1 MQQPAAEE
9 KTTPRRRRAD
19 MYQQQGNAANVTNT
33 ETAKP
38 AVEDVSGTT
47 QKMPPIRST
56 FQRNA
61 EAGETKQV
69 KPVAPVAP
77 VASVAPAAEKPNA
90 PFGQNRSANIPTPGV
105 PRPDASRTSLPPMRQ
120 PQNVIRRPVKLD
132 GMGEV
137 KSAAERQEE
146 ARQRTNLNMEH
157 AGASSRRNHLQNEF
171 ARPQE
176 DVEEEAPRGKKS
188 ALAVVIAIVLV
199 IGLLV
204 VGLLLIPDSNTGF
217 LGNLKRTITAPLT
230 GRTQTQ
236 AVAPTASSFT
246 ASITSS
252 TAPYQITFNL
262 VTSNNVT
269 DVRVVDE
276 NGNPFDTVTLMSQS
290 NTDNTVVWIFTL
302 TTADAYSGV
311 IEAEMLSNEAWIPTG
326 FRQTVSLGGNS
337 PASISNLPTNF
348 STAANNPAQPDAH
361 ELTADSTTEP
371 TVSPAMAENT
381 QNLALTISTEAPTEA
396 PTLMPTT
403 VPTEIPTEMPTEA
416 PTQAPVLVTLAP
428 TEVPT
433 VTPTMAPAPQ
443 KTEEIILPEEETTET
458 PEPDP
463 TEVPTEEPTPEPT
476 ATPRPVLTFSADAS
490 ADPSLIA
497 DTVVYQDDSRT
508 AVKEYTRDE
517 KEIIDMPAGDDYTT
531 RKIGVLTYR
540 GTAFRQNAAVGT
552 VEDATQLT
560 QVWAVETGSLKGKSR
575 TYYGFSWANQPVI
588 EQWARRVRQDM
599 PLLDG
604 KNDKT
609 ALKEVIAAS
618 LDGKIYFLD
627 LEDGSKTREPI
638 ELGYPMRST
647 PSLSTLAYPQM
658 SVGQY
663 ARFLANKTGSIGQHF
678 YDLLTNK
685 ENLTIDGLDGGSK
698 KDRAYNDVGAFDGS
712 ALYDRNSDTYITAGT
727 NGMLYTVHMNT
738 VYETPTDESGNLK
751 VSPTITMM
759 KSRTKKQKDAYTA
772 VEAPIAMYGSYVFYA
787 DVEGVL
793 RCVDTTT
800 MTTVWA
806 VETGD
811 AVKSA
816 VALDFDDDGRLWLYT
831 ANTLLNRSKG
841 DVTIRRYD
849 ATTGAE
855 DWSLALNA
863 TKKKDYTAG
872 AMASP
877 VIGQYQLGD
886 LVYYTLSYIS
896 ASGSE
901 KLLGSGA
908 KAQEGVLVA
917 LNKQTGKVV
926 WAKSLGGYCYSSPVA
941 VYNENG
947 KGWIIQA
954 TSDGVLM
961 LLDGLTGETINTLQL
976 NGTIEASPAV
986 YQNMLVI
993 GTTGKGTSFLYGVK
1007 ID

>member
-1 MQQPAAEE
+1 MQQPAAEG
-9 KTTPRRRRAD
+9 TSAPRRRRSS
-19 MYQQQGNAANVTNT
+19 MYHQEEGAALSAVTP
-33 ETAKP
+33 EA
-38 AVEDVSGTT
+38 AQDVSGTT
-47 QKMPPIRST
+47 QKLPPIRT
-56 FQRNA
+56 GFQRNA
-61 EAGETKQV
+61 DAGETKQV
-69 KPVAPVAP
+69 KPVEPA
-77 VASVAPAAEKPNA
+77 APAAPVKPAASFA
-90 PFGQNRSANIPTPGV
+90 PSRGGNVPTPGV
-105 PRPDASRTSLPPMRQ
+105 PRPDGDSARTSVPPMRQ

-132 GMGEV
+132 GMGDV

-146 ARQRTNLNMEH
+146 ARQRTSLNVERPD
-157 AGASSRRNHLQNEF
+157 AASRRNQLQNEF
-171 ARPQE
+171 ARPI
-176 DVEEEAPRGKKS
+176 DEEEDEAPNGKKS
-188 ALAVVIAIVLV
+188 ILAVVIAIVLV
-199 IGLLV
+199 IGLCV
-204 VGLLLIPDSNTGF
+204 VGLLLIPDGSTGF
-217 LGNLKRTITAPLT
+217 LGNLKRTITAPLSS
-230 GRTQTQ
+230 RTQTQ
-236 AVAPTASSFT
+236 TVTPTASSFT

-252 TAPYQITFNL
+252 AAPYQITFNL

-276 NGNPFDTVTLMSQS
+276 NGNPFDTTTLMSQS
-290 NTDNTVVWIFTL
+290 NTDNTIVWIFTL
-302 TTADAYSGV
+302 TTSDAYSGT
-311 IEAEMLSNEAWIPTG
+311 IEAEMLSNEAWTPTG
-326 FRQTVSLGGNS
+326 LRQTVSLGGNA

-348 STAANNPAQPDAH
+348 STAANNPAQPDAD
-361 ELTADSTTEP
+361 ELTADSSTEP
-371 TVSPAMAENT
+371 TVSPAIEQNTENPVQLMT
-381 QNLALTISTEAPTEA
+381 TEA
-396 PTLMPTT
+396 PTLMPTA
-403 VPTEIPTEMPTEA
+403 VPTEIPTEIPTEVPTEE
-416 PTQAPVLVTLAP
+416 PTQAAALVTLAP

-433 VTPTMAPAPQ
+433 ATPTPAPLPQ
-443 KTEEIILPEEETTET
+443 ETEEIILPVEEATDEPEPTET
-458 PEPDP
+458 
-463 TEVPTEEPTPEPT
+463 PTEEPTAEPT
-476 ATPRPVLTFSADAS
+476 ATPRPVLNFSADES

-508 AVKEYTRDE
+508 AVKDYTRTGS
-517 KEIIDMPAGDDYTT
+517 EIIDMPADDDYTT
-531 RKIGVLTYR
+531 RKFGVLTYR

-588 EQWARRVRQDM
+588 EQWASRVRKDM

-604 KNDKT
+604 KTDKV

-638 ELGYPMRST
+638 DLGYPMRST

-663 ARFLANKTGSIGQHF
+663 ARFLANKTGNIGQHF

-727 NGMLYTVHMNT
+727 NGMLYTVHMGT
-738 VYETPTDESGNLK
+738 TYELVDDNASNLRI
-751 VSPTITMM
+751 SPKITMM
-759 KSRTKKQKDAYTA
+759 KSRTKNQKAAYTA
-772 VEAPIAMYGSYVFYA
+772 VEAPIAMYSNYVFYA
-787 DVEGVL
+787 DVQGVL

-811 AVKSA
+811 AVKASI
-816 VALDFDDDGRLWLYT
+816 ALDFDDDGNLWLYT

-855 DWSLALNA
+855 DWSYVLNA

-896 ASGSE
+896 TSGSE
-901 KLLGSGA
+901 KLMGSGA
-908 KAQEGVLVA
+908 KAQEGVLIA

-926 WAKSLGGYCYSSPVA
+926 WAKSLDSYCYSSPVA

-954 TSDGVLM
+954 TSDGLLM
-961 LLDGLTGETINTLQL
+961 LLDGLTGETISTLQL

-993 GTTGKGTSFLYGVK
+993 GTTGKGTSFLYGIK

>member
-1 MQQPAAEE
+1 MQQPAAEG
-9 KTTPRRRRAD
+9 TTAPRRRRSEMYHQEESTSVKPDVKPTAD
-19 MYQQQGNAANVTNT
+19 NAP
-33 ETAKP
+33 ETS
-38 AVEDVSGTT
+38 DVSGTT
-47 QKMPPIRST
+47 QKMPPIRT
-56 FQRNA
+56 AAQRSA
-61 EAGETKQV
+61 EATPTRPTTPLAPTRGSQNEQV
-69 KPVAPVAP
+69 
-77 VASVAPAAEKPNA
+77 
-90 PFGQNRSANIPTPGV
+90 PTPGV
-105 PRPDASRTSLPPMRQ
+105 PRPENAAKTSVPPMRQ
-120 PQNVIRRPVKLD
+120 PQSVIRRPVKLD

-137 KSAAERQEE
+137 KSAMERQEE
-146 ARQRTNLNMEH
+146 ARQRSSLNVNRPDE
-157 AGASSRRNHLQNEF
+157 ASRRNQLQNEF
-171 ARPQE
+171 ARQQDDFEE
-176 DVEEEAPRGKKS
+176 DDAPRGKKS
-188 ALAVVIAIVLV
+188 ILAVVIAIVLV
-199 IGLLV
+199 VGLCV
-204 VGLLLIPDSNTGF
+204 VGLLMIPDSNTGV
-217 LGNLKRTITAPLT
+217 LGNLKRTITGSLT
-230 GRTQTQ
+230 RTQTPT
-236 AVAPTASSFT
+236 VAPTASSFT

-252 TAPYQITFNL
+252 VAPYQITFNL

-276 NGNPFDTVTLMSQS
+276 SGKAFETATLMSQS
-290 NTDNTVVWIFTL
+290 NTDNTVVWVFTL
-302 TTADAYSGV
+302 TTSDAYSGV
-311 IEAEMLSNEAWIPTG
+311 IEAEMLSGEAWVKTG
-326 FRQTVSLGGNS
+326 LRQTVSLGGNA
-337 PASISNLPTNF
+337 PASISSVPMNYNTTTN
-348 STAANNPAQPDAH
+348 SPLQPGEN
-361 ELTADSTTEP
+361 ELTADSSSEP
-371 TVSPAMAENT
+371 TVSPAMAQKTENSVLPIVTDVPT
-381 QNLALTISTEAPTEA
+381 Q
-396 PTLMPTT
+396 MPTVVLAIEQT
-403 VPTEIPTEMPTEA
+403 TEIPTEIPTE
-416 PTQAPVLVTLAP
+416 APVQVTLAP

-433 VTPTMAPAPQ
+433 ATPTLAPQ
-443 KTEEIILPEEETTET
+443 EPEAIVLPEATEEPLPEVVE
-458 PEPDP
+458 
-463 TEVPTEEPTPEPT
+463 TEEPTEAPTEAPTEEPT
-476 ATPRPVLTFSADAS
+476 ATPRPALNFSAADS

-508 AVKEYTRDE
+508 AVKDYTRPE
-517 KEIIDMPAGDDYTT
+517 AEVMDMPAGDEYTT
-531 RKIGVLTYR
+531 RKIGILTYR
-540 GTAFRQNAAVGT
+540 GNAFRQNAAVGT
-552 VEDATQLT
+552 VEDATRLT

-599 PLLDG
+599 DLLAG

-618 LDGKIYFLD
+618 LDGNIYFLD

-712 ALYDRNSDTYITAGT
+712 ALYDRNSDTYITVGT
-727 NGMLYTVHMNT
+727 NGMLYTVRMNT
-738 VYETPTDESGNLK
+738 VYQTPDENTANLE
-751 VSPTITMM
+751 VSPKITMM
-759 KSRTKKQKDAYTA
+759 KSRTKNQKDANTA
-772 VEAPIAMYGSYVFYA
+772 VESSIAMYGCHVFYA
-787 DVEGVL
+787 DVQGVL

-800 MTTVWA
+800 MSTVWA

-816 VALDFDDDGRLWLYT
+816 IALDFDDNGRLWLYA

-855 DWSLALNA
+855 DWAFAINA
-863 TKKKDYTAG
+863 TKNKTYTAG

-896 ASGSE
+896 ATGSE
-901 KLLGSGA
+901 KLTVSG
-908 KAQEGVLVA
+908 AQEGVLIA
-917 LNKQTGKVV
+917 LEKQTGKVV
-926 WAKSLGGYCYSSPVA
+926 WSKSLGGYCYSSPVA

-961 LLDGLTGETINTLQL
+961 LLDGLTGETITTLQL

>member
-1 MQQPAAEE
+1 MAILKLTPSCQDYLWGGSRLRTDFGIKSDLEPLAEAWVLSCHPDGPSYLPDGTTLADYAAAHPEALGTDCAKFEQFPILTKFIDASSNLSIQVHPSNDYALKNEHQYGKSEMWYVLDCVPGAYLYYGFTHEISKEEFAERIKNNTLTEVLNAVPVHKGDCFFIPSGTLHAICQGIVVAEVQQNSNVTYRVYDYGRVGADGKPRALHIE
-9 KTTPRRRRAD
+9 KALDVTRRTPPQKHDFGSHLAQCEYFTVDVKKGAFDGVAD
-19 MYQQQGNAANVTNT
+19 EKSFVSLLITDGALERIAQACGGDLRKAAN
-33 ETAKP
+33 
-38 AVEDVSGTT
+38 AVELLFS
-47 QKMPPIRST
+47 
-56 FQRNA
+56 
-61 EAGETKQV
+61 AG
-69 KPVAPVAP
+69 
-77 VASVAPAAEKPNA
+77 
-90 PFGQNRSANIPTPGV
+90 
-105 PRPDASRTSLPPMRQ
+105 RQ
-120 PQNVIRRPVKLD
+120 PD
-132 GMGEV
+132 GTV
-137 KSAAERQEE
+137 
-146 ARQRTNLNMEH
+146 
-157 AGASSRRNHLQNEF
+157 HL
-171 ARPQE
+171 
-176 DVEEEAPRGKKS
+176 
-188 ALAVVIAIVLV
+188 
-199 IGLLV
+199 
-204 VGLLLIPDSNTGF
+204 
-217 LGNLKRTITAPLT
+217 
-230 GRTQTQ
+230 
-236 AVAPTASSFT
+236 
-246 ASITSS
+246 
-252 TAPYQITFNL
+252 
-262 VTSNNVT
+262 
-269 DVRVVDE
+269 
-276 NGNPFDTVTLMSQS
+276 
-290 NTDNTVVWIFTL
+290 
-302 TTADAYSGV
+302 
-311 IEAEMLSNEAWIPTG
+311 
-326 FRQTVSLGGNS
+326 
-337 PASISNLPTNF
+337 
-348 STAANNPAQPDAH
+348 
-361 ELTADSTTEP
+361 
-371 TVSPAMAENT
+371 
-381 QNLALTISTEAPTEA
+381 
-396 PTLMPTT
+396 
-403 VPTEIPTEMPTEA
+403 
-416 PTQAPVLVTLAP
+416 TLA
-428 TEVPT
+428 
-433 VTPTMAPAPQ
+433 
-443 KTEEIILPEEETTET
+443 
-458 PEPDP
+458 
-463 TEVPTEEPTPEPT
+463 
-476 ATPRPVLTFSADAS
+476 
-490 ADPSLIA
+490 
-497 DTVVYQDDSRT
+497 
-508 AVKEYTRDE
+508 
-517 KEIIDMPAGDDYTT
+517 
-531 RKIGVLTYR
+531 
-540 GTAFRQNAAVGT
+540 
-552 VEDATQLT
+552 DATQLT

-849 ATTGAE
+849 ATTGTE

-901 KLLGSGA
+901 KLLGSGV

>member
-1 MQQPAAEE
+1 MRKSGVKGLGRLLSVLMVAALLMTTAMVPALALDRWEDVVVSVIW
-9 KTTPRRRRAD
+9 TD
-19 MYQQQGNAANVTNT
+19 SQGQQQTTQAFPVPDSAEHAYWATLDASALFSTVQVQVVSSDPAYTFYLKDYASEIMWTQDATALDPMYSYEVDYYCNSVYEGMFPLYLSSQGMPETPAQESVNVPVYYVTEDGQQLDFQYASCLTNATTQVYANSSVVPWDYLLVKPASGVVDVFVDSMGNASPSEVRFVY
-33 ETAKP
+33 
-38 AVEDVSGTT
+38 AVPE
-47 QKMPPIRST
+47 
-56 FQRNA
+56 
-61 EAGETKQV
+61 
-69 KPVAPVAP
+69 
-77 VASVAPAAEKPNA
+77 
-90 PFGQNRSANIPTPGV
+90 
-105 PRPDASRTSLPPMRQ
+105 Q
-120 PQNVIRRPVKLD
+120 P
-132 GMGEV
+132 
-137 KSAAERQEE
+137 
-146 ARQRTNLNMEH
+146 
-157 AGASSRRNHLQNEF
+157 
-171 ARPQE
+171 
-176 DVEEEAPRGKKS
+176 
-188 ALAVVIAIVLV
+188 
-199 IGLLV
+199 
-204 VGLLLIPDSNTGF
+204 
-217 LGNLKRTITAPLT
+217 
-230 GRTQTQ
+230 
-236 AVAPTASSFT
+236 
-246 ASITSS
+246 
-252 TAPYQITFNL
+252 
-262 VTSNNVT
+262 
-269 DVRVVDE
+269 
-276 NGNPFDTVTLMSQS
+276 
-290 NTDNTVVWIFTL
+290 
-302 TTADAYSGV
+302 
-311 IEAEMLSNEAWIPTG
+311 
-326 FRQTVSLGGNS
+326 
-337 PASISNLPTNF
+337 
-348 STAANNPAQPDAH
+348 
-361 ELTADSTTEP
+361 
-371 TVSPAMAENT
+371 
-381 QNLALTISTEAPTEA
+381 TEAPTEA

-433 VTPTMAPAPQ
+433 VTPTLAPAPQ
-443 KTEEIILPEEETTET
+443 ETEEIILPEEETTET
-458 PEPDP
+458 PEPAP

-588 EQWARRVRQDM
+588 EQWARRVRHDM

>member
-1 MQQPAAEE
+1 MLFSQDIGIDLG
-9 KTTPRRRRAD
+9 T
-19 MYQQQGNAANVTNT
+19 ANTLVFVKGKGIVIR
-33 ETAKP
+33 EP
-38 AVEDVSGTT
+38 SVVAVDVSAYP
-47 QKMPPIRST
+47 QKVVAVGNKAKQMIGRTPGSITAVRPLKDGVIADFEITSDMLKEFIKMAISSSPFSKARVLICIPSGVTEVERKAVHDAARSAGAKYVSLIEEPMAAAIGAGLPVSEAIGNMVVDIGGGKVIADIRS
-56 FQRNA
+56 
-61 EAGETKQV
+61 
-69 KPVAPVAP
+69 
-77 VASVAPAAEKPNA
+77 
-90 PFGQNRSANIPTPGV
+90 
-105 PRPDASRTSLPPMRQ
+105 
-120 PQNVIRRPVKLD
+120 
-132 GMGEV
+132 
-137 KSAAERQEE
+137 
-146 ARQRTNLNMEH
+146 
-157 AGASSRRNHLQNEF
+157 
-171 ARPQE
+171 
-176 DVEEEAPRGKKS
+176 
-188 ALAVVIAIVLV
+188 
-199 IGLLV
+199 
-204 VGLLLIPDSNTGF
+204 
-217 LGNLKRTITAPLT
+217 
-230 GRTQTQ
+230 
-236 AVAPTASSFT
+236 
-246 ASITSS
+246 
-252 TAPYQITFNL
+252 
-262 VTSNNVT
+262 
-269 DVRVVDE
+269 
-276 NGNPFDTVTLMSQS
+276 
-290 NTDNTVVWIFTL
+290 
-302 TTADAYSGV
+302 
-311 IEAEMLSNEAWIPTG
+311 
-326 FRQTVSLGGNS
+326 
-337 PASISNLPTNF
+337 
-348 STAANNPAQPDAH
+348 
-361 ELTADSTTEP
+361 
-371 TVSPAMAENT
+371 
-381 QNLALTISTEAPTEA
+381 
-396 PTLMPTT
+396 
-403 VPTEIPTEMPTEA
+403 
-416 PTQAPVLVTLAP
+416 
-428 TEVPT
+428 
-433 VTPTMAPAPQ
+433 
-443 KTEEIILPEEETTET
+443 
-458 PEPDP
+458 
-463 TEVPTEEPTPEPT
+463 
-476 ATPRPVLTFSADAS
+476 
-490 ADPSLIA
+490 
-497 DTVVYQDDSRT
+497 
-508 AVKEYTRDE
+508 
-517 KEIIDMPAGDDYTT
+517 
-531 RKIGVLTYR
+531 
-540 GTAFRQNAAVGT
+540 
-552 VEDATQLT
+552 
-560 QVWAVETGSLKGKSR
+560 GSLKGKSR

-800 MTTVWA
+800 MTTIWA
-806 VETGD
+806 VETGG

-986 YQNMLVI
+986 YQNMLLI